1 MKNIHPLQAAKRES
15 RRLAKLR
22 AKPSEQPVCLICGCA
37 EPMLLRPITKEFFEK
52 YRRVFEDHHV
62 FGRKLDPETTLAL
75 CLNHHALITE
85 GFLRAGIEMKSET
98 DLVKFA
104 EAIFR
109 AQSVHLR
116 MLSDASWKFA
126 DRLRNDSDSSED
138 QQ

>member
-1 MKNIHPLQAAKRES
+1 MKNIHPLQAAKRKS
-15 RRLAKLR
+15 GRFAKLGV
-22 AKPSEQPVCLICGCA
+22 KPSEQPVCLLCGCS
-37 EPMLLRPITKEFFEK
+37 EPMLLRPITKEFLEK

-62 FGRKLDPETTLAL
+62 FGRKLDAETTLAL

-85 GFLRAGIEMKSET
+85 GFLQAGIEMKAET
-98 DLVKFA
+98 DPVKFA

-109 AQSVHLR
+109 VQSVHFR

-126 DRLRNDSDSSED
+126 DRLRNDSDSSDD

>member
-1 MKNIHPLQAAKRES
+1 
-15 RRLAKLR
+15 
-22 AKPSEQPVCLICGCA
+22 
-37 EPMLLRPITKEFFEK
+37 MLLRPITKEFFEK